1 MPQRVDIIKADA
13 LHIPRIAEIEAECI
27 IDGWS
32 ENAFADALNNKNSM
46 ILAAVSDGEIIG
58 FLNGSF
64 VLDEA
69 ELLNIAVSGKFRR
82 MGAAGSLMERFFEE
96 LENLSVKTVFLEV
109 RESNSGAISL
119 YKKYGFEQN
128 GMRKNYYRNPT
139 ENAVLMAA
147 YINNKET
154 D

>member
-1 MPQRVDIIKADA
+1 MSQRVDIIKAEA

-27 IDGWS
+27 TDGWS
-32 ENAFADALNNKNSM
+32 ENAFTEALNNKNAL
-46 ILAAVSDGEIIG
+46 IFAAVCDGEVIG

-69 ELLNIAVSGKFRR
+69 ELLNIAVTAKSRR
-82 MGAAGSLMERFFEE
+82 MGAAGALVESFFAE
-96 LENLSVKTVFLEV
+96 LEVLSVKTVFLEV

-119 YKKYGFEQN
+119 YEKYGFEKS
-128 GMRKNYYRNPT
+128 GMRKNYYHNPT
-139 ENAVLMAA
+139 ENAVLMTA
-147 YINNKET
+147 YINKKET